1 MDPLS
6 LLQLARTL
14 VDIDSTTGQ
23 EGDCGRW
30 LAAYLRRREFRVEEL
45 PVSDNRFNVLATIDP
60 PQVVLSTHFDCVPPF
75 MPSREASG
83 VLFGRG
89 ACDAKG
95 ILAAQ
100 ISALE
105 RLRTEGV
112 REVGALFLVG
122 EERGSDGARVANA
135 APNTCRFLIN
145 GEPTDSRLGLATRGA
160 LRVKLTAAG
169 RAAHSSFPDA
179 GESAIEK
186 LLDALVRLR
195 SIAWPTHEPLGR
207 THYTIGLIGG
217 GIAPNVIPP
226 HAEAEVM
233 FRTVGPA
240 ADRTLRAGG
249 GSGGQRPHGRRARS
263 ACRDARHG
271 AGLRDRRFPVHDR
284 HSVSGSLGH
293 AAPVRSWLDSR
304 GAHGSRA
311 GPGRGAAQRGR
322 QIRGA
327 RNRAARA
334 ARVTRVVFHLR
345 TRGVGDACPKRSPD
359 LVISC

>member
-1 MDPLS
+1 MDSLS
-6 LLQLARTL
+6 LLPLARTL

-30 LAAYLRRREFRVEEL
+30 LAAYLRRRGFRVEEL
-45 PVSDNRFNVLATIDP
+45 PVSDNRFNVLATIDA

-75 MPSREASG
+75 IPSREDGG
-83 VLFGRG
+83 VLYGRG

-100 ISALE
+100 IAALE
-105 RLRTEGV
+105 QLRTRGV
-112 REVGALFLVG
+112 REVGALFVVG

-135 APNTCRFLIN
+135 VPNACRFLIN

-169 RAAHSSFPDA
+169 RAGHSSFPET

-195 SIAWPTHEPLGR
+195 SIAWPAREPLGR

-233 FRTVGPA
+233 FRTVGAA
-240 ADRTLRAGG
+240 ADVLSLLAPAGDGVRIDVVLEVPAVTLATVPGFETAVFPFTTDIPFLDRWGTPLLFG
-249 GSGGQRPHGRRARS
+249 PGSILKAHTDHEQVPIAELHTAFDRYVELAT
-263 ACRDARHG
+263 ALLARH
-271 AGLRDRRFPVHDR
+271 A
-284 HSVSGSLGH
+284 
-293 AAPVRSWLDSR
+293 
-304 GAHGSRA
+304 
-311 GPGRGAAQRGR
+311 
-322 QIRGA
+322 
-327 RNRAARA
+327 
-334 ARVTRVVFHLR
+334 
-345 TRGVGDACPKRSPD
+345 
-359 LVISC
+359 